1 MRRGFFTIFLF
12 LCLLCAPVRAEAVKL
27 SIEIPSVYETV
38 LESGRDFYVAGRID
52 REGISPAE
60 LPIDI
65 RVEVAEAGLMRDG
78 IRIPLRT
85 VESHVDR
92 TSGLTP
98 RRDIWFR
105 YEGKAPW
112 TKLSPEELM
121 ASPPPDLVY
130 RHGDPQSFYDPRL
143 KAAVTEEGYAALVQG
158 GNTKDFDSDY
168 KKLYRD
174 DLEWKYY
181 RVTVSAIS
189 GGRVLAERYVDVM
202 LGSVPDKMLARFSP
216 PAHMKKVTEFAAAR
230 GYRIYGD
237 PFPGYW
243 FRGLP
248 GTYEIPLRWRFNDAL
263 EYNSGRV
270 HAVLYNIPEKR
281 SASQEVELGRIAFEG
296 RMFRGDEVWFYCYDT
311 GEPSLKYAAWDGEH
325 VKDGKIIK
333 LYEGER
339 LRFTRAEI
347 GARPEKYFPTRNAGN
362 VDWNVYDSV
371 AAAPGLPVTLYG
383 VVPPIQ
389 PPLSE
394 VKQNDDGTYT
404 IKNRIAKIRYRL
416 EEKSTGE
423 VIEKDFPTGLER
435 YYDPRDEKWA
445 SPSIY
450 EFRHT
455 ITVPGGGKKRLYTV
469 TTEAFDSRG
478 EPVGGAETMFYLWI
492 RPEK

>member
-52 REGISPAE
+52 REGISPAD

-216 PAHMKKVTEFAAAR
+216 PTHMKKVTEFAAAR

-270 HAVLYNIPEKR
+270 HAVLYNIPERR

-325 VKDGKIIK
+325 VKDGKIICPSVPSW
-333 LYEGER
+333 R
-339 LRFTRAEI
+339 LVRADTEQTARSEQSIIMNTRI
-347 GARPEKYFPTRNAGN
+347 ISTRG
-362 VDWNVYDSV
+362 
-371 AAAPGLPVTLYG
+371 
-383 VVPPIQ
+383 
-389 PPLSE
+389 
-394 VKQNDDGTYT
+394 
-404 IKNRIAKIRYRL
+404 
-416 EEKSTGE
+416 
-423 VIEKDFPTGLER
+423 
-435 YYDPRDEKWA
+435 
-445 SPSIY
+445 
-450 EFRHT
+450 
-455 ITVPGGGKKRLYTV
+455 
-469 TTEAFDSRG
+469 
-478 EPVGGAETMFYLWI
+478 
-492 RPEK
+492 